1 MRRWEEGNK
10 CEVKT
15 VTAVVRNSII
25 FWKVR
30 SCSLVENYRRDVL
43 ILFPSK
49 RQKCIFFRKVRY
61 FYQTAWRH
69 FPERDIL
76 EKVNRS

>member
-1 MRRWEEGNK
+1 MRIWEEGK
-10 CEVKT
+10 TCEVKMI
-15 VTAVVRNSII
+15 TAVIMNSII
-25 FWKVR
+25 LWKER
-30 SCSLVENYRRDVL
+30 PCSLVENYRRDVL

-49 RQKCIFFRKVRY
+49 REKCIFFRNVRH
-61 FYQTAWRH
+61 FYHTARRH